1 MEKVGQD
8 CGSGQESKLGA
19 KTFNDNNEKKWK
31 ENQIQALEEKLE
43 QKKCRMREIR
53 GDTERSAEKM

>member
-1 MEKVGQD
+1 MEKVGHD
-8 CGSGQESKLGA
+8 CCSGQEPKLVA

-43 QKKCRMREIR
+43 PKKCRMREIR
-53 GDTERSAEKM
+53 GDTERSAEKT